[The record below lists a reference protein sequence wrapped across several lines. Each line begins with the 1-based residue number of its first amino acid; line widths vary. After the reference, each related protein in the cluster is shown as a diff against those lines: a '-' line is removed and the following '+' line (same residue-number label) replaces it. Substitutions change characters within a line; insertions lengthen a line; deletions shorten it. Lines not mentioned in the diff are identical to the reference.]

1 MIFFGDGQ
9 VCFSVADEF
18 RTNVRALES
27 ARQSETFRHL
37 ASASREF
44 MYMVVIVMS
53 SSTSTNLKQDD
64 FPTLPLFKNGAENAT
79 KITRIFNP
87 INC

>member
-18 RTNVRALES
+18 RTNVRALGS
-27 ARQSETFRHL
+27 ARQSETLRHL

-64 FPTLPLFKNGAENAT
+64 FQTSLCLKMA
-79 KITRIFNP
+79 
-87 INC
+87 